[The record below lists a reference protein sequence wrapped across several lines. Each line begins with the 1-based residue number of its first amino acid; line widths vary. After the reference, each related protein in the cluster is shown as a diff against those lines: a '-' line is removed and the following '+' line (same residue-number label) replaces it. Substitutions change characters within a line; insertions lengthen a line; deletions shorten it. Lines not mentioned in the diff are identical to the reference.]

1 MALSISREEQDELT
15 RSKKKVKDVK
25 HVGFSEG
32 HESGP
37 LSPVKGLNP
46 WNQSMSFKDKLV
58 GEIPGA
64 ITQAF
69 NFGDLM
75 EDDVKSDKEVEMLRQ
90 GLVAVKFSKEF
101 KQHIRDPWT
110 RALIVK
116 VYGKSVG
123 FHFLQSKLLSLWKLA
138 GRMDCVNLG
147 NGFFLVRLSLKEDF
161 ENILKKGPWFIGGH
175 FLSLRPWEPDF
186 RPSSANVSSVA
197 IWVRLNALLIEYYNA
212 EALHQIGNSIDNVL
226 QVDTFTTSEIRGR
239 FARLCI
245 QIDVEKPLVTAILL
259 GTVEQPVSYEGIQK
273 LCFRCGRLGHRREVC
288 PYFIRQSSLTREAE
302 MGVEEKGDEHA
313 CSECEQNKTNC

>member
-1 MALSISREEQDELT
+1 MSLSLSREEQEELA

-25 HVGFSEG
+25 HAGFSEG
-32 HESGP
+32 NESGCS
-37 LSPVKGLNP
+37 SPVKGLGP

-64 ITQAF
+64 YIQAF
-69 NFGDLM
+69 NFEDLM
-75 EDDVKSDKEVEMLRQ
+75 EDDAESDEEIETLRQ
-90 GLVAVKFSKEF
+90 GLVAVRFSKEE
-101 KQHIRDPWT
+101 KRQIRDPWA

-123 FHFLQSKLLSLWKLA
+123 FQFLQSKLLSLWKPA
-138 GRMDCVNLG
+138 GRMDCVNMG

-197 IWVRLNALLIEYYNA
+197 VWVRLNELPIEYYNA
-212 EALHQIGNSIDNVL
+212 EALHRIGNAIGKVL
-226 QVDTFTTSEIRGR
+226 RVDTFTASETRGR

-245 QIDVEKPLVTAILL
+245 QIDVEQPLVMAILL
-259 GTVEQPVSYEGIQK
+259 GKVEQPVSYEGIQK
-273 LCFRCGRLGHRREVC
+273 LCFGCGRLGHQRQAC
-288 PYFIRQSSLTREAE
+288 PYTIRHSSLTREAE
-302 MGVEEKGDEHA
+302 TGMEEKGNEHA
-313 CSECEQNKTNC
+313 HIERE